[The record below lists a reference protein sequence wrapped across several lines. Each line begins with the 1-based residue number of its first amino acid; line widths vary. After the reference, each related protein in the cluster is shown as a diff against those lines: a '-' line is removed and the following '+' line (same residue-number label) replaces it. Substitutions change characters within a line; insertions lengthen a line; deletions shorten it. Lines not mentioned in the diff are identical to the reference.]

1 MTLWLLFIIVFMQV
15 IGLPMY
21 GKDMSDTLIGG
32 HITLLFTVEK
42 DGRLLRNQGSR
53 GAGFNVDHG
62 VRATVTQLGSG
73 KINDITGHSAGSS
86 LDEKIIVE
94 AGEIE
99 VNVFDMHGKAMNDS
113 SSIYTDLVEELR
125 HAKLIDKVD
134 SYSIEVNLDL
144 PTSQGFG
151 MSAAGLVAVAYAFR
165 ELTGKGLAGQY
176 LRLCHRI
183 ERMHGSGL
191 GDVLG
196 ISAGGVEI
204 RLQAGAPG
212 ASGRALGFACP
223 QQILL
228 AWQPSEKR
236 HTSKYIDDEKWQ
248 NKITSA
254 GQKAVNNLKKESWGH
269 SQWKEILKQSR
280 IFAEESNLLEEP
292 ERKYLLDT
300 VREIIRELELQAKV
314 SIRLCMLGVSL
325 AILPRELSTPLKQE
339 ELEMVSKELSRI
351 GIGSKL
357 TKISG

>member
-1 MTLWLLFIIVFMQV
+1 MHV
-15 IGLPMY
+15 IGLPLF

-53 GAGFNVDHG
+53 GAGFNVEHG
-62 VRATVTQLGSG
+62 VRASVLE
-73 KINDITGHSAGSS
+73 INKSDQNEQIGLSAGAS
-86 LDEKIIVE
+86 LDDKIDVE
-94 AGEIE
+94 EGDIE
-99 VNVFDMHGKAMNDS
+99 VTIFDMDGKEMKDS
-113 SSIYTDLVEELR
+113 SVIYLDLVNELR
-125 HAKLIDKVD
+125 HAKLLEKGD

-165 ELTGKGLAGQY
+165 ELTGRGLAGQY

-183 ERMHGSGL
+183 ERVHGSGL

-212 ASGRALGFACP
+212 ASGRALGFGCP
-223 QQILL
+223 QNILL
-228 AWQPSEKR
+228 AWQPTEKR
-236 HTSKYIDDEKWQ
+236 HTSIYIDDKNWQ
-248 NKITSA
+248 NKITLA
-254 GQKAVNNLKKESWGH
+254 GQNAVNNLKSESWGH
-269 SQWKEILKQSR
+269 SQWSEILKQSR
-280 IFAEESNLLEEP
+280 IFAEQSDLLDEP
-292 ERKYLLDT
+292 ERKHLLGT
-300 VREIIRELELQAKV
+300 VREVVRELDLQAKV

-325 AILPRELSTPLKQE
+325 AILPRELSKPLSKE
-339 ELEMVSKELSRI
+339 ELDLISGELEKLEI
-351 GIGSKL
+351 GFKL

>member
-1 MTLWLLFIIVFMQV
+1 
-15 IGLPMY
+15 MY

-53 GAGFNVDHG
+53 GAGFNVEHG
-62 VRATVTQLGSG
+62 VRASVLEIKKTNAEEQVGL
-73 KINDITGHSAGSS
+73 SAGSS
-86 LDEKIIVE
+86 LDEKVNVKF
-94 AGEIE
+94 GDIE
-99 VNVFDMHGKAMNDS
+99 VTVFDMDGKEMIDS
-113 SSIYTDLVEELR
+113 SSIYFDLVDELR
-125 HAKLIDKVD
+125 HAKLLEKSD

-151 MSAAGLVAVAYAFR
+151 MSAAGLIAVAYAFR

-183 ERMHGSGL
+183 ERIHGSGL

-212 ASGRALGFACP
+212 ASGRALGFDCP
-223 QQILL
+223 QNILL

-248 NKITSA
+248 NKITLA
-254 GQKAVNNLKKESWGH
+254 GQKAVNNLKSDSWGH
-269 SQWKEILKQSR
+269 SQWSAILKQSR
-280 IFAEESNLLEEP
+280 IFAEQSDLLDEP
-292 ERKYLLDT
+292 ERKHLLGI
-300 VREIIRELELQAKV
+300 VREIVRELDLQAKV

-325 AILPRELSTPLKQE
+325 AILPRELSKPLSKE
-339 ELEMVSKELSRI
+339 ELELISKELDKLEI
-351 GIGSKL
+351 GYKS

>member
-1 MTLWLLFIIVFMQV
+1 
-15 IGLPMY
+15 MY

-53 GAGFNVDHG
+53 GAGFNVEHG
-62 VRATVTQLGSG
+62 VRASVLEIKKTNMKEQVGL
-73 KINDITGHSAGSS
+73 SAGSS
-86 LDEKIIVE
+86 LDEKVNVKF
-94 AGEIE
+94 GDIE
-99 VNVFDMHGKAMNDS
+99 VTVLDMDGKEMTDS
-113 SSIYTDLVEELR
+113 SSIYFDLVDELR
-125 HAKLIDKVD
+125 HAKLLEKSD

-151 MSAAGLVAVAYAFR
+151 MSAAGLIAVAYAFR

-183 ERMHGSGL
+183 ERIHGSGL

-212 ASGRALGFACP
+212 ASGRALGFGCP
-223 QQILL
+223 QNILL

-248 NKITSA
+248 NKITLA
-254 GQKAVNNLKKESWGH
+254 GQKAVNNLKSDSWGH
-269 SQWKEILKQSR
+269 SQWSEILKQSR
-280 IFAEESNLLEEP
+280 IFAEQSDLLDEP
-292 ERKYLLDT
+292 ERKHLLGI
-300 VREIIRELELQAKV
+300 VREIVRELDLQAKV

-325 AILPRELSTPLKQE
+325 AILPRELSKPLSKE
-339 ELEMVSKELSRI
+339 ELELISKELDKLEI
-351 GIGSKL
+351 GYKS

>member
-1 MTLWLLFIIVFMQV
+1 MHV
-15 IGLPMY
+15 IGLPMH

-53 GAGFNVDHG
+53 GAGFNVEHG
-62 VRATVTQLGSG
+62 VRASVLEIKKTDAEEQIGL
-73 KINDITGHSAGSS
+73 SAGSS
-86 LDEKIIVE
+86 LDEKVDVNN
-94 AGEIE
+94 GDIE
-99 VNVFDMHGKAMNDS
+99 VTVFDMDGKEMTDS
-113 SSIYTDLVEELR
+113 SSIYFDLVDELR
-125 HAKLIDKVD
+125 HAKLLEKAD

-165 ELTGKGLAGQY
+165 ELTGRGLAGQY

-183 ERMHGSGL
+183 ERLHGAGL

-212 ASGRALGFACP
+212 ASGRALGFGCP
-223 QQILL
+223 QNILL
-228 AWQPSEKR
+228 AWQPSEER

-248 NKITSA
+248 NKITLA
-254 GQKAVNNLKKESWGH
+254 GQKAVNNLKSDSWGH
-269 SQWKEILKQSR
+269 SQWSEILKQSR
-280 IFAEESNLLEEP
+280 IFAEQSDLLDEP
-292 ERKYLLDT
+292 ERKHLLGI
-300 VREIIRELELQAKV
+300 VREIVRELGLQAKV

-325 AILPRELSTPLKQE
+325 AILPRELSNPLSNK
-339 ELEMVSKELSRI
+339 ELDRVSKELDKLEI
-351 GIGSKL
+351 GYKL

>member
-1 MTLWLLFIIVFMQV
+1 
-15 IGLPMY
+15 MY

-53 GAGFNVDHG
+53 GAGFNVEHG
-62 VRATVTQLGSG
+62 VRATVSQI
-73 KINDITGHSAGSS
+73 KNHNNDQEIILSAGSS
-86 LDEKIIVE
+86 LDKKIDSKN
-94 AGEIE
+94 GQIE
-99 VNVFDMHGKAMNDS
+99 VSVFDMHGQEMENS
-113 SSIYTDLVEELR
+113 STIYIDLVEELR
-125 HAKLIDKVD
+125 HAKLLNNNN
-134 SYSIEVNLDL
+134 SYSITVNLDL

-228 AWQPSEKR
+228 VWQPSEKR
-236 HTSKYIDDEKWQ
+236 HTSKYIDDAEWQ
-248 NKITSA
+248 NKITLA
-254 GQKAVNNLKKESWGH
+254 GQRAVNNLKSESWGH
-269 SQWKEILKQSR
+269 SQWNEILKQSR
-280 IFAEESNLLEEP
+280 IFAQESDLLDEP
-292 ERKYLLDT
+292 ERKHLLST
-300 VREIIRELELQAKV
+300 VRDIVRELELQTKV

-325 AILPRELSTPLKQE
+325 AILPRELSKPLKKE
-339 ELEMVSKELSRI
+339 ELELISKQLDSLD
-351 GIGSKL
+351 IGSKM
-357 TKISG
+357 TKISWGIYV

>member
-1 MTLWLLFIIVFMQV
+1 
-15 IGLPMY
+15 MY

-53 GAGFNVDHG
+53 GAGFNVEHG
-62 VRATVTQLGSG
+62 VRASVLEIKRTNVEEQVGL
-73 KINDITGHSAGSS
+73 SAGSS
-86 LDEKIIVE
+86 LDKKINVKFGDI
-94 AGEIE
+94 EIT
-99 VNVFDMHGKAMNDS
+99 VLDMDGKEMIDS
-113 SSIYTDLVEELR
+113 SSIYFDLVDELR
-125 HAKLIDKVD
+125 HAKLLEKSD

-151 MSAAGLVAVAYAFR
+151 MSAAGLIAVAYAFR

-183 ERMHGSGL
+183 ERIHGSGL

-212 ASGRALGFACP
+212 ASGRALGFGCP
-223 QQILL
+223 QNILL

-248 NKITSA
+248 NKITLA
-254 GQKAVNNLKKESWGH
+254 GQKAVNNLKSDSWGH
-269 SQWKEILKQSR
+269 SQWSEILKQSR
-280 IFAEESNLLEEP
+280 IFAEQSDLLDEP
-292 ERKYLLDT
+292 ERKHLLGI
-300 VREIIRELELQAKV
+300 VREIVRELDLQAKV

-325 AILPRELSTPLKQE
+325 AILPRELSKPLSKE
-339 ELEMVSKELSRI
+339 ELELISKELDKLEI
-351 GIGSKL
+351 GYKS

>member
-1 MTLWLLFIIVFMQV
+1 
-15 IGLPMY
+15 MY

-53 GAGFNVDHG
+53 GAGFNVEHG
-62 VRATVTQLGSG
+62 VRASVLEIKRTNVEEQVGL
-73 KINDITGHSAGSS
+73 SAGSS
-86 LDEKIIVE
+86 LDKKINVKFGDI
-94 AGEIE
+94 EIT
-99 VNVFDMHGKAMNDS
+99 VLDMDGKEMIDS
-113 SSIYTDLVEELR
+113 SSIYFDLVDELR
-125 HAKLIDKVD
+125 HAKLLEKSD

-151 MSAAGLVAVAYAFR
+151 MSAAGLIAVAYAFR

-183 ERMHGSGL
+183 ERIHGSGL

-212 ASGRALGFACP
+212 ASGRALGFGCP
-223 QQILL
+223 QNILL

-248 NKITSA
+248 NKITLA
-254 GQKAVNNLKKESWGH
+254 GQKAVNNLKSDSWGH
-269 SQWKEILKQSR
+269 SQWSEILKQSR
-280 IFAEESNLLEEP
+280 IFAEQSDLLDEP
-292 ERKYLLDT
+292 ERKHLLGI
-300 VREIIRELELQAKV
+300 VREIVRELDLQAKV

-325 AILPRELSTPLKQE
+325 AILPRELSKPLSKE
-339 ELEMVSKELSRI
+339 ELELISKELDKL
-351 GIGSKL
+351 GIGYKS

>member
-1 MTLWLLFIIVFMQV
+1 MHVIV
-15 IGLPMY
+15 LPMY

-53 GAGFNVDHG
+53 GAGFNVEHG
-62 VRATVTQLGSG
+62 VRASVLEI
-73 KINDITGHSAGSS
+73 KKTGADEQIGLSAGSS
-86 LDEKIIVE
+86 LDEKVDVKY
-94 AGEIE
+94 GEIE
-99 VNVFDMHGKAMNDS
+99 VTVFDMDGKEMTES
-113 SSIYTDLVEELR
+113 SSIYFDLVDELR
-125 HAKLIDKVD
+125 HAKLLEKAE

-165 ELTGKGLAGQY
+165 ELTGRGLAGQY

-183 ERMHGSGL
+183 ERLHGSGL

-212 ASGRALGFACP
+212 ASGRALGFGCP
-223 QQILL
+223 QNILL

-248 NKITSA
+248 NKITLA
-254 GQKAVNNLKKESWGH
+254 GQKAVNNLKSDSWGH
-269 SQWKEILKQSR
+269 SQWSEILKQSR
-280 IFAEESNLLEEP
+280 IFAEQSDLIDEP
-292 ERKYLLDT
+292 ERKHLLGI
-300 VREIIRELELQAKV
+300 VREIVRELDLQAKV

-325 AILPRELSTPLKQE
+325 AILPRELSRPLTKE
-339 ELEMVSKELSRI
+339 ELDQISKELDKLDI
-351 GIGSKL
+351 GYKS

>member
-1 MTLWLLFIIVFMQV
+1 MHV
-15 IGLPMY
+15 IGLPMH

-53 GAGFNVDHG
+53 GAGFNVEHG
-62 VRATVTQLGSG
+62 VRASVLEIKKTDAEEQIGL
-73 KINDITGHSAGSS
+73 SAGSS
-86 LDEKIIVE
+86 LDEKVDVNN
-94 AGEIE
+94 GDIE
-99 VNVFDMHGKAMNDS
+99 VTVFDMDGKEMTDS
-113 SSIYTDLVEELR
+113 SSIYFDLVDELR
-125 HAKLIDKVD
+125 HAKLLEKAD

-165 ELTGKGLAGQY
+165 ELTGRGLAGQY

-183 ERMHGSGL
+183 ERLHGAGL

-212 ASGRALGFACP
+212 ASGRALGFGCP
-223 QQILL
+223 QNILL
-228 AWQPSEKR
+228 AWQPSEER
-236 HTSKYIDDEKWQ
+236 HTSKYINDEKWQ
-248 NKITSA
+248 NKITLA
-254 GQKAVNNLKKESWGH
+254 GQKAVNNLKSDSWGH
-269 SQWKEILKQSR
+269 SQWSEILKQSR
-280 IFAEESNLLEEP
+280 IFAEQSDLLDEP
-292 ERKYLLDT
+292 ERKHLLGI
-300 VREIIRELELQAKV
+300 VREIVRELGLQAKV

-325 AILPRELSTPLKQE
+325 AILPRELSNPLSNK
-339 ELEMVSKELSRI
+339 ELDRVSKELDKLEI
-351 GIGSKL
+351 GYKL

>member
-1 MTLWLLFIIVFMQV
+1 
-15 IGLPMY
+15 MY
-21 GKDMSDTLIGG
+21 GKEMSDTLIGG

-53 GAGFNVDHG
+53 GAGFNVEHG
-62 VRATVTQLGSG
+62 VRASVLEIKKTDADEHKVL
-73 KINDITGHSAGSS
+73 SAGSS
-86 LDEKIIVE
+86 LDEK
-94 AGEIE
+94 GEVKYGDIE
-99 VNVFDMHGKAMNDS
+99 VTVFDMDGKEMTES
-113 SSIYTDLVEELR
+113 SSIYFDLVEELR
-125 HAKLIDKVD
+125 HAKLLEKAD

-165 ELTGKGLAGQY
+165 ELTGRGLAGQY

-183 ERMHGSGL
+183 ERLHGSGL

-212 ASGRALGFACP
+212 ASGRALGFGCP
-223 QQILL
+223 QNILL

-248 NKITSA
+248 NKITLA
-254 GQKAVNNLKKESWGH
+254 GQKAVNNLKSDSWGH
-269 SQWKEILKQSR
+269 SQWSEILKQSR
-280 IFAEESNLLEEP
+280 IFAEQSDLLEEP
-292 ERKYLLDT
+292 ERKHLLGT
-300 VREIIRELELQAKV
+300 VREIVRELDLQAKV
-314 SIRLCMLGVSL
+314 RIRLCMLGVSL
-325 AILPRELSTPLKQE
+325 AILPRELTMPLTKE
-339 ELEMVSKELSRI
+339 ELNRISKELDKLDI
-351 GIGSKL
+351 GYKL

>member
-1 MTLWLLFIIVFMQV
+1 
-15 IGLPMY
+15 MY

-53 GAGFNVDHG
+53 GAGFNVEHG
-62 VRATVTQLGSG
+62 VRASVLEIKKTDAEEQIGL
-73 KINDITGHSAGSS
+73 SAGSS
-86 LDEKIIVE
+86 LDEKVDVNN
-94 AGEIE
+94 GDIE
-99 VNVFDMHGKAMNDS
+99 VTVFDMDGKEMSDS
-113 SSIYTDLVEELR
+113 SSIYFDLVDELR
-125 HAKLIDKVD
+125 HAKLLEKAD

-165 ELTGKGLAGQY
+165 ELTGRGLAGQY

-183 ERMHGSGL
+183 ERLHGAGL

-212 ASGRALGFACP
+212 ASGRALGFGCP
-223 QQILL
+223 QNILL
-228 AWQPSEKR
+228 AWQPSEER

-248 NKITSA
+248 NKITLA
-254 GQKAVNNLKKESWGH
+254 GQKAVNNLKSDSWGH
-269 SQWKEILKQSR
+269 SQWSEILKQSR
-280 IFAEESNLLEEP
+280 IFAEQSDLLDEP
-292 ERKYLLDT
+292 ERKHLLGI
-300 VREIIRELELQAKV
+300 VREIVRELGLQAKV

-325 AILPRELSTPLKQE
+325 AILPRELSNPLSNK
-339 ELEMVSKELSRI
+339 ELDRVSKELDKLEI
-351 GIGSKL
+351 GYKL

>member
-1 MTLWLLFIIVFMQV
+1 
-15 IGLPMY
+15 MY

-53 GAGFNVDHG
+53 GAGFNVEHG
-62 VRATVTQLGSG
+62 VRASVLEIKKANVEEQIGL
-73 KINDITGHSAGSS
+73 SAGSS
-86 LDEKIIVE
+86 LDEK
-94 AGEIE
+94 
-99 VNVFDMHGKAMNDS
+99 VNVKFGDVEVTVLDMDGKEMTDS
-113 SSIYTDLVEELR
+113 SSIYFDLVDELR
-125 HAKLIDKVD
+125 HAKLLGKND

-151 MSAAGLVAVAYAFR
+151 MSAAGLIAVAYAFR

-183 ERMHGSGL
+183 ERIHGSGL

-212 ASGRALGFACP
+212 ASGRALGFGCP
-223 QQILL
+223 QNILL

-248 NKITSA
+248 NKITLA
-254 GQKAVNNLKKESWGH
+254 GQKAVNNLKSDSWGH
-269 SQWKEILKQSR
+269 SQWSEILKQSR
-280 IFAEESNLLEEP
+280 IFAEQSDLLDEP
-292 ERKYLLDT
+292 ERKHLLGI
-300 VREIIRELELQAKV
+300 VREIVRELDLQAKV

-325 AILPRELSTPLKQE
+325 AILPRELSKPLSKE
-339 ELEMVSKELSRI
+339 ELELISKELDKLEI
-351 GIGSKL
+351 GYKS

>member
-1 MTLWLLFIIVFMQV
+1 
-15 IGLPMY
+15 MY

-53 GAGFNVDHG
+53 GAGFNVEHG
-62 VRATVTQLGSG
+62 VRASVLEIKKTNMKEQVGL
-73 KINDITGHSAGSS
+73 SAGSS
-86 LDEKIIVE
+86 LDEKVNVKF
-94 AGEIE
+94 GDIE
-99 VNVFDMHGKAMNDS
+99 VTVLDMDGKEMIDS
-113 SSIYTDLVEELR
+113 SSIYFDLVDELR
-125 HAKLIDKVD
+125 HAKLLEKSD

-151 MSAAGLVAVAYAFR
+151 MSAAGLIAVAYAFR

-183 ERMHGSGL
+183 ERIHGSGL

-212 ASGRALGFACP
+212 ASGRALGFGCP
-223 QQILL
+223 QNILL

-248 NKITSA
+248 NKITLA
-254 GQKAVNNLKKESWGH
+254 GQKAVNNLKSDSWGH
-269 SQWKEILKQSR
+269 SQWSEILKQSR
-280 IFAEESNLLEEP
+280 IFAEQSDLLDEP
-292 ERKYLLDT
+292 ERKHLLGI
-300 VREIIRELELQAKV
+300 VREIVRELDLQAKV

-325 AILPRELSTPLKQE
+325 AILPRELSKPLSKE
-339 ELEMVSKELSRI
+339 ELELISKELDKLEI
-351 GIGSKL
+351 GYKS

>member
-1 MTLWLLFIIVFMQV
+1 MHV
-15 IGLPMY
+15 IDLPMY

-53 GAGFNVDHG
+53 GAGFNVEHG
-62 VRATVTQLGSG
+62 VRASVLEIKKTNMKEQVGL
-73 KINDITGHSAGSS
+73 SAGSS
-86 LDEKIIVE
+86 LDEKVNVKF
-94 AGEIE
+94 GDIE
-99 VNVFDMHGKAMNDS
+99 VTVLDMNGKEMIDS
-113 SSIYTDLVEELR
+113 SSIYFDLVDELR
-125 HAKLIDKVD
+125 HAKLLEKSD

-151 MSAAGLVAVAYAFR
+151 MSAAGLIAVAYAFR

-183 ERMHGSGL
+183 ERIHGSGL

-212 ASGRALGFACP
+212 ASGRALGFGCP
-223 QQILL
+223 QNILL

-248 NKITSA
+248 NKITLA
-254 GQKAVNNLKKESWGH
+254 GQKAVNNLKSDSWGH
-269 SQWKEILKQSR
+269 SQWSEILKQSR
-280 IFAEESNLLEEP
+280 IFAEQSDLLDEP
-292 ERKYLLDT
+292 ERKHLLGI
-300 VREIIRELELQAKV
+300 VREIVRELDLQAKV

-325 AILPRELSTPLKQE
+325 AILPRELSKPLSKE
-339 ELEMVSKELSRI
+339 ELELISKELDKLEI
-351 GIGSKL
+351 GYKS

>member
-1 MTLWLLFIIVFMQV
+1 MHV
-15 IGLPMY
+15 IDLPMY

-53 GAGFNVDHG
+53 GAGFNVEHG
-62 VRATVTQLGSG
+62 VRASVLEIKKTNMKEQVGL
-73 KINDITGHSAGSS
+73 SAGSS
-86 LDEKIIVE
+86 LDEKVNVKF
-94 AGEIE
+94 GDIE
-99 VNVFDMHGKAMNDS
+99 VTVLDMDGKEMIDS
-113 SSIYTDLVEELR
+113 SSIYFDLVDELR
-125 HAKLIDKVD
+125 HAKLLEKSD

-151 MSAAGLVAVAYAFR
+151 MSAAGLIAVAYAFR

-183 ERMHGSGL
+183 ERIHGSGL

-212 ASGRALGFACP
+212 ASGRALGFGCP
-223 QQILL
+223 QNILL

-248 NKITSA
+248 NKITLA
-254 GQKAVNNLKKESWGH
+254 GQKAVNNLKSDSWGH
-269 SQWKEILKQSR
+269 SQWSEILKQSR
-280 IFAEESNLLEEP
+280 IFAEQSDLLDEP
-292 ERKYLLDT
+292 ERKHLLGI
-300 VREIIRELELQAKV
+300 VREIVRELDLQAKV

-325 AILPRELSTPLKQE
+325 AILPRELSKPLSKE
-339 ELEMVSKELSRI
+339 ELELISKELDKLEI
-351 GIGSKL
+351 GYKS

>member
-1 MTLWLLFIIVFMQV
+1 MF
-15 IGLPMY
+15 

-62 VRATVTQLGSG
+62 VRASVLEIDKSDQNEQIGL
-73 KINDITGHSAGSS
+73 SAGAS
-86 LDEKIIVE
+86 LDDKIDIE
-94 AGEIE
+94 EGDIE
-99 VNVFDMHGKAMNDS
+99 VTIFDMDGKEMKDS
-113 SSIYTDLVEELR
+113 SVIYLDLVNELR
-125 HAKLIDKVD
+125 HAKLLEKGD

-165 ELTGKGLAGQY
+165 ELTGRGLAGQY

-183 ERMHGSGL
+183 ERVHGSGL

-212 ASGRALGFACP
+212 ASGRALGFGCP
-223 QQILL
+223 QNILL
-228 AWQPSEKR
+228 AWQPTEKR
-236 HTSKYIDDEKWQ
+236 HTSRYIDDKNWQ
-248 NKITSA
+248 NKITLA
-254 GQKAVNNLKKESWGH
+254 GQNAVNNLKSESWGH
-269 SQWKEILKQSR
+269 SQWSEILKQSR
-280 IFAEESNLLEEP
+280 IFAEQSDLLDEP
-292 ERKYLLDT
+292 ERKHLLGT
-300 VREIIRELELQAKV
+300 VREVVRELDLQAKV

-325 AILPRELSTPLKQE
+325 AILPRELSKPLSKE
-339 ELEMVSKELSRI
+339 ELDLISGELEKLEI
-351 GIGSKL
+351 GFKL

>member
-1 MTLWLLFIIVFMQV
+1 
-15 IGLPMY
+15 
-21 GKDMSDTLIGG
+21 MSDTLIGG

-53 GAGFNVDHG
+53 GAGFNVEHG
-62 VRATVTQLGSG
+62 VRASVLEIKRTNVEDQVGL
-73 KINDITGHSAGSS
+73 SAGSS
-86 LDEKIIVE
+86 LDEKINVKFGDI
-94 AGEIE
+94 EIT
-99 VNVFDMHGKAMNDS
+99 VLDMDGKEMIDS
-113 SSIYTDLVEELR
+113 SSIYFDLVDELR
-125 HAKLIDKVD
+125 HAKLLEKSD

-151 MSAAGLVAVAYAFR
+151 MSAAGLIAVAYAFR

-183 ERMHGSGL
+183 ERIHGSGL

-212 ASGRALGFACP
+212 ASGRALGFGCP
-223 QQILL
+223 QNILL

-248 NKITSA
+248 NKITLA
-254 GQKAVNNLKKESWGH
+254 GQKAVNNLKSDSWGH
-269 SQWKEILKQSR
+269 SQWSEILKQSR
-280 IFAEESNLLEEP
+280 IFAEQSDLLDEP
-292 ERKYLLDT
+292 ERKHLLGI
-300 VREIIRELELQAKV
+300 VREIVRELDLQAKV

-325 AILPRELSTPLKQE
+325 AILPRELSKPLSKE
-339 ELEMVSKELSRI
+339 ELELISKELDKLEI
-351 GIGSKL
+351 GYKS

>member
-1 MTLWLLFIIVFMQV
+1 MF
-15 IGLPMY
+15 

-62 VRATVTQLGSG
+62 VRASVLEIDKSDQNEQIGL
-73 KINDITGHSAGSS
+73 SAGAS
-86 LDEKIIVE
+86 LDDKIDVE
-94 AGEIE
+94 EGDIE
-99 VNVFDMHGKAMNDS
+99 VTIFDMDGKEMKDS
-113 SSIYTDLVEELR
+113 SVIYLDLVNELR
-125 HAKLIDKVD
+125 HAKLLEKGD

-165 ELTGKGLAGQY
+165 ELTGRGLAGQY

-183 ERMHGSGL
+183 ERVHGSGL

-212 ASGRALGFACP
+212 ASGRALGFGCP
-223 QQILL
+223 QNILL
-228 AWQPSEKR
+228 AWQPTEKR
-236 HTSKYIDDEKWQ
+236 HTSRYIDDKNWQ
-248 NKITSA
+248 NKITLA
-254 GQKAVNNLKKESWGH
+254 GQNAVNNLKSESWGH
-269 SQWKEILKQSR
+269 SQWSEILKQSR
-280 IFAEESNLLEEP
+280 IFAEQSDLLDEP
-292 ERKYLLDT
+292 ERKHLLGT
-300 VREIIRELELQAKV
+300 VREVVRELDLQAKV

-325 AILPRELSTPLKQE
+325 AILPRELSKPLSKE
-339 ELEMVSKELSRI
+339 ELDLISGELEKLEI
-351 GIGSKL
+351 GFKL

>member
-1 MTLWLLFIIVFMQV
+1 
-15 IGLPMY
+15 
-21 GKDMSDTLIGG
+21 MSDTLIGG

-53 GAGFNVDHG
+53 GAGFNVEHG
-62 VRATVTQLGSG
+62 VRASVLEIKKTDAEEQIGL
-73 KINDITGHSAGSS
+73 SAGSS
-86 LDEKIIVE
+86 LDEKVDVNN
-94 AGEIE
+94 GDIE
-99 VNVFDMHGKAMNDS
+99 VTVFDMDGKEMTDS
-113 SSIYTDLVEELR
+113 SSIYFDLVDELR
-125 HAKLIDKVD
+125 HAKLLEKAD

-165 ELTGKGLAGQY
+165 ELTGRGLAGQY

-183 ERMHGSGL
+183 ERLHGAGL

-212 ASGRALGFACP
+212 ASGRALGFGCP
-223 QQILL
+223 QNILL
-228 AWQPSEKR
+228 AWQPSEER

-248 NKITSA
+248 NKITLA
-254 GQKAVNNLKKESWGH
+254 GQKAVNNLKSDSWGH
-269 SQWKEILKQSR
+269 SQWSEILKQSR
-280 IFAEESNLLEEP
+280 IFAEQSDLLDEP
-292 ERKYLLDT
+292 ERKHLLGI
-300 VREIIRELELQAKV
+300 VREIVRELGLQAKV

-325 AILPRELSTPLKQE
+325 AILPRELSNPLSNK
-339 ELEMVSKELSRI
+339 ELDRVSKELDKLEI
-351 GIGSKL
+351 GYKL

>member
-1 MTLWLLFIIVFMQV
+1 MHV
-15 IGLPMY
+15 IGLPMF

-53 GAGFNVDHG
+53 GAGFNVEHG
-62 VRATVTQLGSG
+62 VRASVLEINKSG
-73 KINDITGHSAGSS
+73 QNEQIGLSAGAS
-86 LDEKIIVE
+86 LDDKIDIE
-94 AGEIE
+94 EGDIE
-99 VNVFDMHGKAMNDS
+99 VTIFDMDGKEMKDS
-113 SSIYTDLVEELR
+113 SVIYLDLVNELR
-125 HAKLIDKVD
+125 HAKLLEKGD

-165 ELTGKGLAGQY
+165 ELTGRGLAGQY

-183 ERMHGSGL
+183 ERVHGSGL

-212 ASGRALGFACP
+212 ASGRALGFGCP
-223 QQILL
+223 QNILL
-228 AWQPSEKR
+228 AWQPTEKR
-236 HTSKYIDDEKWQ
+236 HTSRYIDDKNWQ
-248 NKITSA
+248 NKITLA
-254 GQKAVNNLKKESWGH
+254 GQNAVNNLKSESWGH
-269 SQWKEILKQSR
+269 SQWSEILKQSR
-280 IFAEESNLLEEP
+280 IFAEQSDLLDEP
-292 ERKYLLDT
+292 ERKHLLGT
-300 VREIIRELELQAKV
+300 VREVVRELDLQAKV

-325 AILPRELSTPLKQE
+325 AILPRELSKPLGKE
-339 ELEMVSKELSRI
+339 ELDLISGELEKLEI
-351 GIGSKL
+351 GFKL

>member
-1 MTLWLLFIIVFMQV
+1 
-15 IGLPMY
+15 MY

-53 GAGFNVDHG
+53 GAGFNVEHG
-62 VRATVTQLGSG
+62 VRASVLEIKKANVEDQIGF
-73 KINDITGHSAGSS
+73 SAGSS
-86 LDEKIIVE
+86 LDEKVNVKF
-94 AGEIE
+94 GDIE
-99 VNVFDMHGKAMNDS
+99 VTVFDMDGKEIIDS
-113 SSIYTDLVEELR
+113 SSIYFDLVDELR
-125 HAKLIDKVD
+125 HAKLLGKSD

-151 MSAAGLVAVAYAFR
+151 MSAAGLIAVAYAFR

-183 ERMHGSGL
+183 ERIHGSGL

-212 ASGRALGFACP
+212 ASGRALGFGCP
-223 QQILL
+223 QNILL

-248 NKITSA
+248 NKITLA
-254 GQKAVNNLKKESWGH
+254 GQKAVNNPKSDSWGH
-269 SQWKEILKQSR
+269 SQWSEILKQSR
-280 IFAEESNLLEEP
+280 IFAEQSDLLDEP
-292 ERKYLLDT
+292 ERKHLLGI
-300 VREIIRELELQAKV
+300 VREIVRELDLQAKV

-325 AILPRELSTPLKQE
+325 AILPRELSKPLSKE
-339 ELEMVSKELSRI
+339 ELELISKELDKLEI
-351 GIGSKL
+351 GYKS

>member
-1 MTLWLLFIIVFMQV
+1 
-15 IGLPMY
+15 MY

-53 GAGFNVDHG
+53 GAGFNVEHG
-62 VRATVTQLGSG
+62 VRASVLEIKKTDAEEQIGL
-73 KINDITGHSAGSS
+73 SAGSS
-86 LDEKIIVE
+86 LDEKVDVNN
-94 AGEIE
+94 GDIE
-99 VNVFDMHGKAMNDS
+99 VTVFDMDGKEMTDS
-113 SSIYTDLVEELR
+113 SSIYFDLVDELR
-125 HAKLIDKVD
+125 HAKLLEKAD

-165 ELTGKGLAGQY
+165 ELTGRGLAGQY

-183 ERMHGSGL
+183 ERLHGAGL

-212 ASGRALGFACP
+212 ASGRALGFGCP
-223 QQILL
+223 QNILL
-228 AWQPSEKR
+228 AWQPSEER

-248 NKITSA
+248 NKITLA
-254 GQKAVNNLKKESWGH
+254 GQKAVNNLKSDSWGH
-269 SQWKEILKQSR
+269 SQWSEILKQSR
-280 IFAEESNLLEEP
+280 IFAEQSDLLDEP
-292 ERKYLLDT
+292 ERKHLLGI
-300 VREIIRELELQAKV
+300 VREIVRELGLQAKV

-325 AILPRELSTPLKQE
+325 AILPRELSNPLSNK
-339 ELEMVSKELSRI
+339 ELDRVSKELDKLEI
-351 GIGSKL
+351 GYKL

>member
-1 MTLWLLFIIVFMQV
+1 
-15 IGLPMY
+15 MY

-53 GAGFNVDHG
+53 GAGFNVEHG
-62 VRATVTQLGSG
+62 VRASVLEIKKTDAEEQIGL
-73 KINDITGHSAGSS
+73 SAGSS
-86 LDEKIIVE
+86 LDEKVDVNN
-94 AGEIE
+94 GDIE
-99 VNVFDMHGKAMNDS
+99 VTVFDMDGKEMSDS
-113 SSIYTDLVEELR
+113 SSIYFDLVDELR
-125 HAKLIDKVD
+125 HAKLLEKAD

-144 PTSQGFG
+144 PTSPGFG

-165 ELTGKGLAGQY
+165 ELTGRGLAGQY

-183 ERMHGSGL
+183 ERLHGAGL

-212 ASGRALGFACP
+212 ASGRALGFGCP
-223 QQILL
+223 QNILL
-228 AWQPSEKR
+228 AWQPSEER

-248 NKITSA
+248 NKITLA
-254 GQKAVNNLKKESWGH
+254 GQKAVNNLKSDSWGH
-269 SQWKEILKQSR
+269 SQWSEILKQSR
-280 IFAEESNLLEEP
+280 IFAEQSDLLDEP
-292 ERKYLLDT
+292 ERKHLLGI
-300 VREIIRELELQAKV
+300 VREIVRELGLQAKV

-325 AILPRELSTPLKQE
+325 AILPRELSNPLSNK
-339 ELEMVSKELSRI
+339 ELDRVSKELDKLEI
-351 GIGSKL
+351 GYKL

>member
-1 MTLWLLFIIVFMQV
+1 MF
-15 IGLPMY
+15 

-53 GAGFNVDHG
+53 GAGFNVEHG
-62 VRATVTQLGSG
+62 VRASVLE
-73 KINDITGHSAGSS
+73 INKSVQNEQIGLSAGAS
-86 LDEKIIVE
+86 LDDKIDVE
-94 AGEIE
+94 EGDIK
-99 VNVFDMHGKAMNDS
+99 VTIFDMDGKEMKDS
-113 SSIYTDLVEELR
+113 SVIYLDLVNELR
-125 HAKLIDKVD
+125 HAKLLEKGD

-165 ELTGKGLAGQY
+165 ELTGRGLAGQY

-183 ERMHGSGL
+183 ERVHGSGL

-212 ASGRALGFACP
+212 ASGRALGFGCP
-223 QQILL
+223 QNILL
-228 AWQPSEKR
+228 AWQPTEKR
-236 HTSKYIDDEKWQ
+236 HTSRYIDDKNWQ
-248 NKITSA
+248 NKITLA
-254 GQKAVNNLKKESWGH
+254 GQNAVNNLKSESWGH
-269 SQWKEILKQSR
+269 SQWSEILKQSR
-280 IFAEESNLLEEP
+280 IFAEQSDLLDEP
-292 ERKYLLDT
+292 ERKHLLGT
-300 VREIIRELELQAKV
+300 VREVVRELDLQAKV

-325 AILPRELSTPLKQE
+325 AILPRELSKPLSKE
-339 ELEMVSKELSRI
+339 ELDLISGELEKLEI
-351 GIGSKL
+351 GFKL

>member
-1 MTLWLLFIIVFMQV
+1 
-15 IGLPMY
+15 MY

-53 GAGFNVDHG
+53 GAGFNVEHG
-62 VRATVTQLGSG
+62 VRASVLEIKRTNVEDQVGL
-73 KINDITGHSAGSS
+73 SAGSS
-86 LDEKIIVE
+86 LDEKINVKFGDI
-94 AGEIE
+94 EIT
-99 VNVFDMHGKAMNDS
+99 VLDMDGKEMIDS
-113 SSIYTDLVEELR
+113 SSIYFDLVDELR
-125 HAKLIDKVD
+125 HAKLLEKSD

-151 MSAAGLVAVAYAFR
+151 MSAAGLIAVAYAFR

-183 ERMHGSGL
+183 ERIHGSGL

-212 ASGRALGFACP
+212 ASGRALGFGCP
-223 QQILL
+223 QNILL

-248 NKITSA
+248 NKITLA
-254 GQKAVNNLKKESWGH
+254 GQKAVNNLKSDSWGH
-269 SQWKEILKQSR
+269 SQWSEILKQSR
-280 IFAEESNLLEEP
+280 IFAEQSDLLDEP
-292 ERKYLLDT
+292 ERKHLLGI
-300 VREIIRELELQAKV
+300 VREIVRELDLQAKV

-325 AILPRELSTPLKQE
+325 AILPRELSKPLSKE
-339 ELEMVSKELSRI
+339 ELELISKELDKLEI
-351 GIGSKL
+351 GYKS